1 MAKIDDVARLAGVS
15 TATVSAVING
25 QNIVKAQT
33 RIKVVKAIEKLN
45 YHPNLYA
52 RSLARGRSALL
63 GVIIS
68 DLNNPFFA
76 EIAQAVQTEA
86 LARKYQVLIS
96 ATQFSVDRLSDIVRH
111 MIGMRVDGLVIMT
124 SEMDEAIAE
133 SMRRKKIP
141 VIFEDVGTVD
151 KTTTNLRIDY
161 EGGIFQAVNWLVG
174 LGHQRILF
182 AATHPDIVGPRKFLS
197 HRLRAKAFRTAV
209 HAFSNVHASWIDCPG
224 AAFRAGVE
232 GASEA
237 LKKHDFTAVVANAD
251 PVAFG
256 LLRGFRNAG
265 RKVPQDISIVGFDD
279 NPACELTDPRL
290 TSVAV
295 SRQAIASSA
304 VETLL
309 GMIENDS
316 PGREIHVP
324 TELVIRDSA
333 AAPSTPMQEPRS
345 SNQTGDGGDHKRS
358 SR

>member
-1 MAKIDDVARLAGVS
+1 MAKIDDVAKLAGVS

-25 QNIVKAQT
+25 QDIVKPRTQT
-33 RIKVVKAIEKLN
+33 KVLKAIQKLN

-52 RSLARGRSALL
+52 RSLARGRSMML

-124 SEMDEAIAE
+124 SEMDGSIAE
-133 SMRRKKIP
+133 SVHRRRIP
-141 VIFEDVGTVD
+141 AVFEDVGTVD
-151 KTTTNLRIDY
+151 KTTANLRIDY
-161 EGGIFQAVNWLVG
+161 EGGISQAVNWLVG
-174 LGHQRILF
+174 LGHKRILF
-182 AATHPDIVGPRKFLS
+182 AETHPETVGPQKFLS
-197 HRLRAKAFRTAV
+197 HRLRANAFRKAV
-209 HAFSNVHASWIDCPG
+209 HAFSNVQASWIDCPG

-232 GASEA
+232 GATKA
-237 LKKHDFTAVVANAD
+237 LRKHRFSAVVANAD

-265 RKVPQDISIVGFDD
+265 KKIPRDISIVGFDN
-279 NPACELTDPRL
+279 NPACEFSDPPL
-290 TSVAV
+290 TSVAI
-295 SRQAIASSA
+295 SRQAIALSA

-309 GMIENDS
+309 KMIEDNS
-316 PGREIHVP
+316 PGREIFIP
-324 TELVIRDSA
+324 TELVIRDSTA
-333 AAPSTPMQEPRS
+333 RPCQANSEASNSDATAMQRQS
-345 SNQTGDGGDHKRS
+345 AR
-358 SR
+358 